1 MGTYEI
7 KISEEYESTKK
18 SLQNIEPLLYK
29 IKEQIPIQ
37 LEKYYKI
44 LIAVSEAVNNA
55 IIHGNKLDKH
65 KKVKVDINANKE
77 KIEILVEDEGTGFDV
92 DSLADPRIPENM
104 MKESGRGVL
113 LIKELSD
120 IAKFNKT
127 ENGYSV
133 FMVFFLGDK

>member
-18 SLQNIEPLLYK
+18 SLQNIEPLLNK
-29 IKEQIPIQ
+29 IKEQIPIH

-55 IIHGNKLDKH
+55 IIHGNKLDRN
-65 KKVKVDINANKE
+65 KKVKIDIKANKE

-92 DSLADPRIPENM
+92 DSLADPRTPENI
-104 MKESGRGVL
+104 MKENGRGVL

-120 IAKFNKT
+120 ISKFNKSG
-127 ENGYSV
+127 NGYSV

>member
-18 SLQNIEPLLYK
+18 SLQNIEPLLNK

-55 IIHGNKLDKH
+55 IIHGNKLDRN
-65 KKVKVDINANKE
+65 KKVKIDINANQE
-77 KIEILVEDEGTGFDV
+77 KIEILVKDEGTGFEV
-92 DSLADPRIPENM
+92 DALADPRAPENL

-120 IAKFNKT
+120 ISKFNKT

>member
-18 SLQNIEPLLYK
+18 SLQNIEPLLNK
-29 IKEQIPIQ
+29 IKEQIPIH

-55 IIHGNKLDKH
+55 IIHGNKLDRN
-65 KKVKVDINANKE
+65 KKVKIDIKANKE

-92 DSLADPRIPENM
+92 DSLADPRTPENI

-120 IAKFNKT
+120 ISKFNKSG
-127 ENGYSV
+127 NGYSV

>member
-18 SLQNIEPLLYK
+18 SLQHIEPLLNK
-29 IKEQIPIQ
+29 IKEQIPIH

-55 IIHGNKLDKH
+55 IIHGNKLDRN
-65 KKVKVDINANKE
+65 KKVKIDIKANKE

-92 DSLADPRIPENM
+92 DSLADPRTPENI

-120 IAKFNKT
+120 ISKFNKSG
-127 ENGYSV
+127 NGYSV

>member
-18 SLQNIEPLLYK
+18 SLQNIEPLLNK

-55 IIHGNKLDKH
+55 IIHGNKLDRK
-65 KKVKVDINANKE
+65 KKVKMEINANKE

-92 DSLADPRIPENM
+92 DSLADPRTPENI

-120 IAKFNKT
+120 ISKFNKT

-133 FMVFFLGDK
+133 FLVFFLGDK

>member
-18 SLQNIEPLLYK
+18 SLQNIEPLLNK
-29 IKEQIPIQ
+29 IKEQIPIH

-55 IIHGNKLDKH
+55 IIHGNKLDRN
-65 KKVKVDINANKE
+65 KKVKIDIKANKE

-92 DSLADPRIPENM
+92 DSLADPRTPENI

-120 IAKFNKT
+120 ISKFNKM